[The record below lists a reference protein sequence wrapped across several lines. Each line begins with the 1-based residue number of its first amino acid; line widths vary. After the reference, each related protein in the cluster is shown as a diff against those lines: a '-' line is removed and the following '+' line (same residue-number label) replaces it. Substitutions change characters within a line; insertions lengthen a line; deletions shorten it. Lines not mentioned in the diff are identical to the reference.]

1 MKDATGEVCFDL
13 DFAKANKIPH
23 RITVQKKLSPMIT
36 VSDGVSLA
44 NLSKFLKTMLPYS
57 IYKLL

>member
-13 DFAKANKIPH
+13 DLAKAKQVPH
-23 RITVQKKLSPMIT
+23 RITVQKKLNPMIT

-44 NLSKFLKTMLPYS
+44 NLSNFLKTMLTSS